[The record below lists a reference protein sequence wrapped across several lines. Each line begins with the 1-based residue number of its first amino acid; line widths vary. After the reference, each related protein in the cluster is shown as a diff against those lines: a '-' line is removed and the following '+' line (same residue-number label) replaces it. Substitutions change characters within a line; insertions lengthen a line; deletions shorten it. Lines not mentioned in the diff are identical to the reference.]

1 MKIISEY
8 KDLIGQTPL
17 FHVKKLEKALGLDF
31 TLLVKLE
38 MFNPAHSIKDRPAFN
53 MINEAMLRGDIDHNS
68 TIIEPTSGN
77 MGIGIAAYAASLGIR
92 TIICMPDSMSKERQ
106 DLMKAYGAEL
116 VLTPG
121 AQGMKG
127 AIEKAQELAQEIKGS
142 FIPSQFENFDNAQ
155 AHYNTTAPEIW
166 EATDGNVDYLISGV
180 GTGGTITGISHYFKE
195 RNPKFKAV
203 AVEPDS
209 SQVLAGK
216 QSGKHGIQGIG
227 AGFVPKVLDTGCYDI
242 IVPVTTEA
250 SKDMARA
257 ILHLEGLLVGISSG
271 AAIAAAIELS
281 KKERISGK
289 TVVAILPDTGERYL
303 STGMFS

>member
-17 FHVKKLEKALGLDF
+17 FHAKKLEKALGLDF
-31 TLLVKLE
+31 TLFLKLE

-203 AVEPDS
+203 AVEPDT

-303 STGMFS
+303 STGMFN

>member
-17 FHVKKLEKALGLDF
+17 FHAKKLEKALGLDF
-31 TLLVKLE
+31 TLLLKLE

-127 AIEKAQELAQEIKGS
+127 AIEKAKELAQEIKGS

-271 AAIAAAIELS
+271 AALAAAIELS

>member
-8 KDLIGQTPL
+8 KDLIGHTPL
-17 FHVKKLEKALGLDF
+17 FHAKKLEKALGLDF
-31 TLLVKLE
+31 TLLLKLE

-127 AIEKAQELAQEIKGS
+127 AIEKAKELAQEIKGS
-142 FIPSQFENFDNAQ
+142 FIPSQFENFDNAK

-203 AVEPDS
+203 AVEPDT
-209 SQVLAGK
+209 SQVLACK

-227 AGFVPKVLDTGCYDI
+227 AGFLPKVLDTSCYDI
-242 IVPVTTEA
+242 IVPVSTEA

-257 ILHLEGLLVGISSG
+257 ILHYEGLLVGISSG
-271 AAIAAAIELS
+271 AAIAAAIELG
-281 KKERISGK
+281 KKEEISGK

-303 STGMFS
+303 STGMFN

>member
-17 FHVKKLEKALGLDF
+17 FHAKKLEKALGLDF
-31 TLLVKLE
+31 TLLLKLE

-203 AVEPDS
+203 AVEPDT

-281 KKERISGK
+281 KKEKISGK

-303 STGMFS
+303 STGMFN

>member
-8 KDLIGQTPL
+8 KGLIGQTPL
-17 FHVKKLEKALGLDF
+17 FHAKKLEKALGLDF
-31 TLLVKLE
+31 TLLLKLE

-53 MINEAMLRGDIDHNS
+53 MINEAMLRGDIDYNS

-116 VLTPG
+116 VLTQG

-203 AVEPDS
+203 AVEPDT

-257 ILHLEGLLVGISSG
+257 ILHHEGLLVGISSG

-303 STGMFS
+303 STGMFN

>member
-17 FHVKKLEKALGLDF
+17 FHAKKLEKALGLDF

-38 MFNPAHSIKDRPAFN
+38 MFNPVHSIKDRPAFN

-257 ILHLEGLLVGISSG
+257 ILHSEGLLVGISSG

>member
-17 FHVKKLEKALGLDF
+17 FHAKKLEKALGLDF

-203 AVEPDS
+203 AVEPDT

>member
-17 FHVKKLEKALGLDF
+17 FHAKKLEKALGLDF
-31 TLLVKLE
+31 TLLLKLE

-203 AVEPDS
+203 AVEPDT

-303 STGMFS
+303 STGMFN

>member
-17 FHVKKLEKALGLDF
+17 FHAKKLEKALGLDF
-31 TLLVKLE
+31 TLLLKLE

-203 AVEPDS
+203 AVEPDT

>member
-17 FHVKKLEKALGLDF
+17 FHAKKLEKALGLDF
-31 TLLVKLE
+31 TLLLKLE

-106 DLMKAYGAEL
+106 DLMKTYGAEL

-203 AVEPDS
+203 AVEPDT